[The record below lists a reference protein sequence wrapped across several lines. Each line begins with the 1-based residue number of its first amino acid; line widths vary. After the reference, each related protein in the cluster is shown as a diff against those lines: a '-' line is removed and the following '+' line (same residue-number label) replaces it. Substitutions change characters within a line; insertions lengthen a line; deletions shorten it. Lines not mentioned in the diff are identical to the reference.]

1 MSHSG
6 VCAVAGSSV
15 VMPCSFTHRGLKVFK
30 VYWVKKE
37 TQNGTSLDLLQ
48 TPLYEG
54 RVQYSTDTGR
64 NSTLSLSDARVEDAG
79 HYYVTVITYPPL
91 KRWLSNY
98 VMLLVTGKI
107 KMKKDE
113 NLLMFFCCL
122 FLVKRILIHYS
133 IYSTVLYNV

>member
-6 VCAVAGSSV
+6 ICAATGSSV
-15 VMPCSFTHRGLKVFK
+15 VMPCSFTHRGLRLFK

-54 RVQYSTDTGR
+54 RAQYSTDMER
-64 NSTLSLSDARVEDAG
+64 NCTLTLSDVRLGDAG

-91 KRWLSNY
+91 KRWLSND
-98 VMLLVTGKI
+98 VILLVTGK
-107 KMKKDE
+107 
-113 NLLMFFCCL
+113 
-122 FLVKRILIHYS
+122 VKRKEGKLLIYFRWFS
-133 IYSTVLYNV
+133 FQ